1 MGLLKKSEPQA
12 PAKPEYVQRAE
23 PQIML
28 NVPEEQQ
35 TFNVEEAIG
44 RISIILAESKNPK
57 ALSDLDDSEIRLIS
71 ALIAVA
77 ESDDVK
83 DQMLQS
89 FISNLLVLKVSHM
102 RKGRREIIDLA
113 RGIRDQQQMGWAN
126 RVRSVF
132 GGPGR

>member
-1 MGLLKKSEPQA
+1 MISIKKKSEDV
-12 PAKPEYVQRAE
+12 KPEYIQRNE

-35 TFNVEEAIG
+35 SFNIEEAIG

-77 ESDDVK
+77 EHIN
-83 DQMLQS
+83 DQMVKT
-89 FISNLLVLKVSHM
+89 FIENLLVLKVSHM

-126 RVRSVF
+126 RIRGVF